1 MGEELLRD
9 APARSP
15 PCSQVFT
22 HPGGMRE
29 EKAGQLRASEA
40 FPLRAHSEQRSNG
53 SLMSFSVLST
63 ELTDPSPK
71 SS

>member
-9 APARSP
+9 APAKSPRVLRSSRTQGACGRRRRDNCGP
-15 PCSQVFT
+15 L
-22 HPGGMRE
+22 
-29 EKAGQLRASEA
+29 KL
-40 FPLRAHSEQRSNG
+40 FPSVPTRSNG